1 MADAGTDPRE
11 PREFELKLEFD
22 PADEAAIEAHP
33 LLAATTRKKERL
45 NSIYF
50 DTADLVLQKARLCL
64 RLRDTGRG
72 FVQTIKA
79 SDGAAQ
85 LFDRPEWEAAVPRFE
100 PDLSLA
106 AGTALEPL
114 LNAHVRETLQPLFQ
128 TRIDRDVYRLESG
141 GSEIEVA
148 VDRGAIEAA
157 ERRAP
162 VHEVELELKRGNP
175 ADLFRLAKVLAAN
188 APLTLAVKTKA
199 ERGYELAS
207 RAELGAEKAEKLE
220 LDRALT
226 CQQAFTAIGESC
238 LRQIVT
244 NAPGV
249 VAGKA
254 PSLHQMR
261 IGLRRMRA
269 AIAAF
274 AKVVADAEQD
284 QIKAEV
290 KWITNELG
298 PARDLDVF
306 EADILKPMAES
317 RVPDGNFAATRLVF
331 DESRAKAYHAAIA
344 AIRSARYRRL
354 LLDLAEWV
362 EAGPW
367 TIDDELRKKR
377 EHNIVEHAAKM
388 LERVSKKIKK
398 TGANLRELTPKQRH
412 KIRIK
417 AKNLRYAVEFFAS
430 LFPDDKDA
438 KRREAALS
446 ALKDLQDELGALN
459 DLAQRDA
466 LIANGHDLG
475 EHAEALLASKESDVD
490 RLLERAQ
497 AVLSRFAEV
506 KPFWHEGA

>member
-22 PADEAAIEAHP
+22 PADRAAIEAHP
-33 LLAATTRKKERL
+33 LLAASTRKEQRL

-50 DTADLVLQKARLCL
+50 DTADLALQKARLCL

-79 SDGAAQ
+79 SDGVQ
-85 LFDRPEWEAAVPRFE
+85 LFERPEWEQDIPRLE

-114 LNAHVRETLQPLFQ
+114 LNAHVRETLQPLFH
-128 TRIDRDVYRLESG
+128 TRIDRDLYRVDSG

-148 VDRGAIEAA
+148 VDLGEIEAA

-162 VHEVELELKRGNP
+162 VHEVELELKRGTP
-175 ADLFRLAKVLAAN
+175 ADLFRLAKALAAD

-207 RAELGAEKAEKLE
+207 KAEPGAEKAERLD
-220 LDRALT
+220 LDRAMT

-238 LRQIVT
+238 LRQMVA

-249 VAGKA
+249 IAGNA
-254 PSLHQMR
+254 PNLHQMR
-261 IGLRRMRA
+261 VGLRRMRA
-269 AIAAF
+269 AITAF
-274 AKVVADAEQD
+274 AKVVADAEKD
-284 QIKAEV
+284 RIEAEL
-290 KWITNELG
+290 KWITSELG

-306 EADILKPMAES
+306 EADILKPMVDS
-317 RVPDGNFAATRLVF
+317 RVPDANFAATRLAF
-331 DESRAKAYHAAIA
+331 DESRAKAYRTAVA

-354 LLDLAEWV
+354 LLDLAEWI

-367 TIDDELRKKR
+367 TTDDELRKKR
-377 EHNIVEHAAKM
+377 GRNIVEQAAKV
-388 LERVSKKIKK
+388 LGRVSKKIKK
-398 TGANLRELTPKQRH
+398 AGADLRDLTPKQRH

-438 KRREAALS
+438 KLREATLS

-466 LIANGHDLG
+466 LLANGHELG
-475 EHAEALLASKESDVD
+475 EHAEALLASKEADVD
-490 RLLERAQ
+490 RLLDRAQ

-506 KPFWHEGA
+506 KPFWHKD

>member
-22 PADEAAIEAHP
+22 PADKAAIEAHP
-33 LLAATTRKKERL
+33 LLAASTRKEERL

-50 DTADLVLQKARLCL
+50 DTADFALQKARLCL

-79 SDGAAQ
+79 SDGVQ
-85 LFDRPEWEAAVPRFE
+85 LFDRPEWEQEVARFE

-114 LNAHVRETLQPLFQ
+114 LNAHVRASLQPLFH
-128 TRIDRDVYRLESG
+128 TRIDRDVYRVDSG

-148 VDRGAIEAA
+148 LDRGEIEAA
-157 ERRAP
+157 ERSAP
-162 VHEVELELKRGNP
+162 VHEVELELKRGTP
-175 ADLFRLAKVLAAN
+175 ADLFRLAKALAAD

-207 RAELGAEKAEKLE
+207 KAEPGAEKAERLD
-220 LDRALT
+220 LDRAMT
-226 CQQAFTAIGESC
+226 CRQAFRAIGESC
-238 LRQIVT
+238 LRQIVA

-249 VAGKA
+249 IAGNA
-254 PSLHQMR
+254 PNLHQMR

-269 AIAAF
+269 AITAF
-274 AKVVADAEQD
+274 TKVVADGEKDGINAEL
-284 QIKAEV
+284 

-317 RVPDGNFAATRLVF
+317 GVPDANFAETRLAF
-331 DESRAKAYHAAIA
+331 DGSRAKAYRTAVTAIH
-344 AIRSARYRRL
+344 SARYRRV
-354 LLDLAEWV
+354 LLDLAEWI

-367 TIDDELRKKR
+367 TTDDKLRKKR
-377 EHNIVEHAAKM
+377 ERNIVEHAAKM

-398 TGANLRELTPKQRH
+398 AGTNLRELTPKQRH

-466 LIANGHDLG
+466 LISDGHELG
-475 EHAEALLASKESDVD
+475 AHAEALLASKEGDVD
-490 RLLERAQ
+490 RLLDRAQ

-506 KPFWHEGA
+506 KPFWHEG

>member
-22 PADEAAIEAHP
+22 PADKAAIEAHP
-33 LLAATTRKKERL
+33 LLAGSTHKEERL

-79 SDGAAQ
+79 SDGAQ
-85 LFDRPEWEAAVPRFE
+85 LFDRPEWEEEVPRFE
-100 PDLSLA
+100 PDLTLA

-114 LNAHVRETLQPLFQ
+114 LNAHVREALQPLFQ
-128 TRIDRDVYRLESG
+128 TRIDRDVYRVDSG

-148 VDRGAIEAA
+148 VDRGEIEAA

-175 ADLFRLAKVLAAN
+175 ADLFRLAQALAAN

-207 RAELGAEKAEKLE
+207 RAEPVAEKAERLD
-220 LDRALT
+220 LDRGMT
-226 CQQAFTAIGESC
+226 CQQAFRTIGESC

-249 VAGKA
+249 IAGHA
-254 PSLHQMR
+254 ESLHQMR

-284 QIKAEV
+284 QIKAEL

-298 PARDLDVF
+298 RARDLDVF
-306 EADILKPMAES
+306 EADILKPIAES
-317 RVPDGNFAATRLVF
+317 RVPDANFAATRLGF
-331 DESRAKAYHAAIA
+331 DESRAKAYATATA
-344 AIRSARYRRL
+344 AIRSGRYRHI
-354 LLDLAEWV
+354 LLDLAEWI

-367 TIDDELRKKR
+367 TSDDELRKKR
-377 EHNIVEHAAKM
+377 ERSVAEHAAKM

-398 TGANLRELTPKQRH
+398 AGFNLRELTPKQRH

-430 LFPDDKDA
+430 LFPDSKDA

-466 LIANGHDLG
+466 LIANGHELG

-490 RLLERAQ
+490 RLLDRAQ
-497 AVLSRFAEV
+497 QVLSRFAEV
-506 KPFWHEGA
+506 KPFWREG